1 MQKNTQQLSFSALS
15 ISKRKLK
22 SGFFDQVNLLLDWAA
37 IDIEIRKH
45 YNKGFSVAGRPSY
58 KGLLLFKMGLLQTWY
73 GLGDYGVEE
82 KVNDSLSFMKF
93 VGLTLEGDVPD
104 HSVLSRFRTGLTQ
117 KGAYEKLMEQ
127 INGQLEVKG
136 VLLKKGAIV
145 DASIT
150 DSPRKP
156 RGEKQYGV
164 AGDRNEPGATGK
176 EKEPGTG
183 HTALAVK
190 TQSHVDT
197 EAAWIKK
204 AGKLRFGYK
213 KHIATDNQGLVR
225 AVITTA
231 ADECGTRHLEDV
243 IKKAGID
250 KGTRVRA
257 DKGYGS
263 ESNRTYLKN
272 NGLKDGL
279 MYKAVRNKPLT
290 NHQQR
295 FNKIASQTRFKVERT
310 FGGTT
315 RWFKTGATRYVGQAK
330 THTQHLLE
338 AIAYN
343 LYRSP
348 GIVVSNAKLSA
359 KWPTKTGQRPA
370 KKKNKR
376 EMKAKSDLTKKE
388 Y

>member
-1 MQKNTQQLSFSALS
+1 MQTNTQQLSFSTLS
-15 ISKRKLK
+15 LSKRKLK
-22 SGFFDQVNLLLDWAA
+22 SEFFDQMNQLLDWTA
-37 IDIEIRKH
+37 IEIEIRKH

-58 KGLLLFKMGLLQTWY
+58 SGLLLFKMSLLQTWY
-73 GLGDYGVEE
+73 GLSDYEVEE

-93 VGLTLEGDVPD
+93 VGLSLEDDVPD
-104 HSVLSRFRTGLTQ
+104 HSVLSRFRTALTQ
-117 KGAYEKLMEQ
+117 KGGYEKLMEQ
-127 INGQLEVKG
+127 INGQLETRG

-156 RGEKQYGV
+156 RGKKEYEV
-164 AGDRNEPGATGK
+164 VEDRKEEPDATGDGQ
-176 EKEPGTG
+176 EPGTA
-183 HTALAVK
+183 HTVLAIK

-231 ADECGTRHLEDV
+231 VNESDIIHLEDV
-243 IKKAGID
+243 VKKASID
-250 KGTRVRA
+250 KGSRVRA
-257 DKGYGS
+257 DKGYSS
-263 ESNRTYLKN
+263 ESNRHYLRS
-272 NGLKDGL
+272 NGLKDGV

-290 NHQQR
+290 SHQQK
-295 FNKIASQTRFKVERT
+295 FNKIVSQTRFKVERT
-310 FGGTT
+310 FGGIT
-315 RWFKTGATRYVGQAK
+315 RWFKTGVTRYVGQAK

-348 GIVVSNAKLSA
+348 GIVVSNAELSA
-359 KWPTKTGQRPA
+359 K
-370 KKKNKR
+370 
-376 EMKAKSDLTKKE
+376 
-388 Y
+388 

>member
-1 MQKNTQQLSFSALS
+1 MNQ
-15 ISKRKLK
+15 
-22 SGFFDQVNLLLDWAA
+22 LLDWTT

-58 KGLLLFKMGLLQTWY
+58 SGLLLFKMGLLQTWY
-73 GLGDYGVEE
+73 GLSDYEVEE

-93 VGLTLEGDVPD
+93 VGLTLEDDVPD
-104 HSVLSRFRTGLTQ
+104 HSVLSRFRTELTP
-117 KGAYEKLMEQ
+117 KGAYEKLMEH
-127 INGQLEVKG
+127 INGQLEAKG
-136 VLLKKGAIV
+136 ILLKKGAIV

-156 RGEKQYGV
+156 RGRKQYEV
-164 AGDRNEPGATGK
+164 VEDREEGRDATGD
-176 EKEPGTG
+176 EHVPGTA
-183 HTALAVK
+183 HTVAVK

-197 EAAWIKK
+197 QAAWIKK

-231 ADECGTRHLEDV
+231 ANESDIIHLEDV

-250 KGTRVRA
+250 KGSRVRA
-257 DKGYGS
+257 DKGYSS
-263 ESNRTYLKN
+263 ESNRHFLKS
-272 NGLKDGL
+272 NGLKDGV

-290 NHQQR
+290 SHQQK
-295 FNKIASQTRFKVERT
+295 FNKIVSQTRFKVERT
-310 FGGTT
+310 FGGIT
-315 RWFKTGATRYVGQAK
+315 RWFKTGVTRYVGQAK

-348 GIVVSNAKLSA
+348 GIVVSNSNLSA
-359 KWPTKTGQRPA
+359 K
-370 KKKNKR
+370 
-376 EMKAKSDLTKKE
+376 
-388 Y
+388 